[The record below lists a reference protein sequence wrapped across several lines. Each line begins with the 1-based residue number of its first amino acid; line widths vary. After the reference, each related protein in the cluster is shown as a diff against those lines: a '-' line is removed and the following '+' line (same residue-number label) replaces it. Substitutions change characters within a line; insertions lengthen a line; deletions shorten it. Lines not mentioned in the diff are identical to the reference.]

1 MNDSAPRGPSR
12 ADTVDTATSC
22 ARCPSRDAC
31 RHLDRVGPAV
41 ADLAEALALLRTW
54 HDLSLATTWRNAGD
68 WHHPAA
74 EAFAEALVTGCD
86 PLPRAAR
93 LGSAR
98 AMQGV
103 GIGEA
108 LEDLAHAYAVLGT
121 TPPPDVTRAAAVGW
135 VEVIETAAVQ
145 PALVDPL
152 SGLFTI
158 EYLRA
163 RVRETYLHAE
173 PWALLVVDV
182 GLAGLRA
189 PERFERA
196 AAVGDTLTAVFGPGH
211 PMANVDDGL
220 FVVLVRRDGDL
231 GDRIDEVRRR
241 VVPFAGE
248 SRQARVMRHPAHVWI
263 EQLPGAVTDV
273 PDLLSSL
280 RG

>member
-1 MNDSAPRGPSR
+1 MNISASGGRPR
-12 ADTVDTATSC
+12 ADTGGAATGC
-22 ARCPSRDAC
+22 PRCPRRDAC
-31 RHLDRVGPAV
+31 PHAGPASTDV
-41 ADLAEALALLRTW
+41 AEALVLLQTW
-54 HDLSLATTWRNAGD
+54 RDLSVGTSWRNAGD
-68 WHHPAA
+68 WPHPAA

-98 AMQGV
+98 AVQGV
-103 GIGEA
+103 GIGET

-121 TPPPDVTRAAAVGW
+121 TPPPDVTRAAAMGW
-135 VEVIETAAVQ
+135 VEVLETAAVQ
-145 PALVDPL
+145 PVLVDPL
-152 SGLFTI
+152 SGLFTL

-163 RVRETYLHAE
+163 RVRETYLQPE

-182 GLAGLRA
+182 GLTGLRA

-196 AAVGDTLTAVFGPGH
+196 AAVGDSLTAVFGPGH

-220 FVVLVRRDGDL
+220 FVVLVRRDEQL

-248 SRQARVMRHPAHVWI
+248 SRQARVMRNPAHVWI
-263 EQLPGAVTDV
+263 EQLPGAVADV
-273 PDLLSSL
+273 PDLLGSL